1 MPADLIAL
9 FAQQNPQLFSERTS
23 LEAAT
28 SSGRDWADLGVSDVP
43 EGVPT
48 ANGNGN
54 NGNGNDEEYE
64 TQFTPVYGNGRATG
78 GRGQG
83 QGDGNGDGADSRQS
97 QQREAVGA
105 AR

>member
-28 SSGRDWADLGVSDVP
+28 SSGRGWADLGVSDVP

-54 NGNGNDEEYE
+54 DEVYE
-64 TQFTPVYGNGRATG
+64 TQFTPVYGNGRAAG
-78 GRGQG
+78 GRGHG
-83 QGDGNGDGADSRQS
+83 QAAGDGNGEGADARQS